1 MTPLDRLRRVASWE
15 QPWRKQAGNAIARGF
30 RDAVCGL
37 PFDPPY
43 KSPGLNE
50 EYRAGFDLGVEWI
63 ADGVGSGARP
73 EPEPAPPV
81 FFPFRGSAQ

>member
-1 MTPLDRLRRVASWE
+1 MTPLDRLRTVASWA
-15 QPWRKQAGNAIARGF
+15 QPWRRQAGNAIARGF
-30 RDAVCGL
+30 RDAVCGS

-43 KSPGLNE
+43 KAPGLNE
-50 EYRAGFDLGVEWI
+50 EYRAGFDLGAEWTADAVEP
-63 ADGVGSGARP
+63 RP